1 MTYTYTKTKWNGDPA
16 ADRENFIGGSDA
28 GTILGI
34 NPWKS
39 AYTLWAEKT
48 GKIEQPDLSDNEAVW
63 WGNYDEEGVAKRF
76 TEKTGKKVKRSLMS
90 YGIEEYPYLR
100 GHIDRLLIGEKAG
113 LECKT
118 TSSFNKTDFDNGQIP
133 PAHYAQCQFYM
144 LVTGFKHWYY
154 AVKRDNREF
163 FIQDVDRNEE
173 FIESML
179 NRMTEFWEC
188 VQSENP
194 PAVDGS
200 ESTADTLARLYGSE
214 TVNNGQFTT
223 DLGNDVAEALSEAE
237 KRKEMIKALKAE
249 ETKYENIAREAMGE
263 FQTAYAGDYRAS
275 WKVQNRSGGVDIK
288 KLQKEFPNAYAQC
301 RKPDTSVRIFTFKKL
316 EERKDNSNND

>member
-118 TSSFNKTDFDNGQIP
+118 TSSLNRTDFDNGQIP

-188 VQSENP
+188 VQSDTP

-200 ESTADTLARLYGSE
+200 ESTTDTLARLYGSE
-214 TVNNGQFTT
+214 TVKDGQFTT

-237 KRKEMIKALKAE
+237 KRKEMIKALKEE
-249 ETKYENIAREAMGE
+249 ETAYENIAREAMGE

>member
-1 MTYTYTKTKWNGDPA
+1 MSFTYTKKKWNGDPA
-16 ADRENFIGGSDA
+16 ADREHFIGGSDA
-28 GTILGI
+28 GTILGV

-76 TEKTGKKVKRSLMS
+76 CEKTGKKVKRSLMS
-90 YGIEEYPYLR
+90 YGIEEIPYLR
-100 GHIDRLLIGEKAG
+100 GHIDRLIVGEKAG

-144 LVTGFKHWYY
+144 LVTGFERWYY

-163 FIQDVDRNEE
+163 FIQEVDRSDG
-173 FIESML
+173 FIETMID
-179 NRMTEFWEC
+179 RMAAFWEC
-188 VQSENP
+188 VQSNTP

-200 ESTADTLARLYGSE
+200 ESTTGTLARLYGSE
-214 TVNNGQFTT
+214 NAKDEQFTT
-223 DLGNDVAEALSEAE
+223 DLGNGVAEALSEAD
-237 KRKEMIKALKAE
+237 KRKEMIKALKEE
-249 ETKYENIAREAMGE
+249 ETGYENIAREAMGE

-275 WKVQNRSGGVDIK
+275 WKVQNRLGGVDIQ

-301 RKPDTSVRIFTFKKL
+301 RKPDKSVRVFTFKKL
-316 EERKDNSNND
+316 ERKDNSND

>member
-1 MTYTYTKTKWNGDPA
+1 MSFTYTKKKWNGDPA
-16 ADRENFIGGSDA
+16 ADREHFIGGSDA
-28 GTILGI
+28 GTILGV

-118 TSSFNKTDFDNGQIP
+118 TSSLNRTDFDNGQIP
-133 PAHYAQCQFYM
+133 PAHYAQVQFYM

-163 FIQDVDRNEE
+163 FIQDVDRNDD
-173 FIESML
+173 FIQTML
-179 NRMTEFWEC
+179 DQMSAFWEC
-188 VQSENP
+188 VQSDTP

-200 ESTADTLARLYGSE
+200 ESTTDTLARLYGSE
-214 TVNNGQFTT
+214 TVKDGQFTT
-223 DLGNDVAEALSEAE
+223 DLGNDAAEALSEAE

-249 ETKYENIAREAMGE
+249 ENKYENIAREAMGE

-275 WKVQNRSGGVDIK
+275 WKVQNRSGGVNIK

-301 RKPDTSVRIFTFKKL
+301 RKPDTSVRVFTFKKL
-316 EERKDNSNND
+316 ERKDNSND

>member
-1 MTYTYTKTKWNGDPA
+1 MSFTYTKKKWNGDPA
-16 ADRENFIGGSDA
+16 ADREHFIGGSDA
-28 GTILGI
+28 GTILGV

-76 TEKTGKKVKRSLMS
+76 CEKTGKKVKRSLMS
-90 YGIEEYPYLR
+90 YGIEEIPYLR
-100 GHIDRLLIGEKAG
+100 GHIDRLIVGEKAG

-144 LVTGFKHWYY
+144 LVTGFYRWYY

-163 FIQDVDRNEE
+163 FIQEVDRSDG
-173 FIESML
+173 FIETMID
-179 NRMTEFWEC
+179 RMAAFWEC
-188 VQSENP
+188 VQSNTP

-200 ESTADTLARLYGSE
+200 ESTTGTLARLYGSE
-214 TVNNGQFTT
+214 NAKDEQFTT
-223 DLGNDVAEALSEAE
+223 DLGIDVAEALSEAD
-237 KRKEMIKALKAE
+237 KRKEMIKDLKEE
-249 ETKYENIAREAMGE
+249 ETAYENIAREAMGE

-275 WKVQNRSGGVDIK
+275 WRVQSRSGGVDLK
-288 KLQKEFPNAYAQC
+288 KLQKEFPSAYAQC
-301 RKPDTSVRIFTFKKL
+301 RKPDTAVRIFTFKKL
-316 EERKDNSNND
+316 ERKDNSND